1 MLIIHRLSSVQLLY
15 ILIIVLLLYVKPGPR
30 FISAADRAEFRCM
43 ERERQALLS
52 FKQELEY
59 PSGLLSSW
67 RSDDEEKSDC
77 CKWVGVGCNNRTGRI
92 TMLDLHGLAV
102 GGNITD
108 SLLELQHLNYLD
120 LSDNSFY
127 GNPFPSF
134 VGSLGRLRYL
144 SLSNNGLIGRLSYQL
159 GNLSSLQSLD
169 LSYNF
174 DVSFESLD
182 WLSRLSFLEHLHLTG
197 NHLTQASDWM
207 QVVNKLPRL
216 KDLQLSDCSLLSIVP
231 PALSFVNSSRSLAI
245 LDLSFNHLSSAIVP
259 WLSNSSDSL
268 VDLDLSANQLQGSI
282 LDAFG
287 KMTSLTNLYLADNQ
301 LEGGIPRSFG
311 GMCSLRELDLSSNNL
326 SGPLPGSIRNMHGCV
341 ENSLKS
347 LQLRDNQL
355 HGSLPDFTRF
365 SSVTELDLSDNK
377 LNGSLPKRFRQRSEL
392 VFLNL
397 SDNHLTGSLPDV
409 TMLSSLREFHIYN
422 NRLDGNVSESIGSL
436 SQLEKLNAGRNSLQG
451 VMSEAH
457 FSNLSKLQDLDLS
470 HNSLV
475 LKFTDDWAPHF
486 LLNYLYLSSCN
497 LGPHFPRWLRNQN
510 NLWVLDISGT
520 GISDTIPN
528 WFWDLSN
535 SSLTLLNL
543 SYNNMRGMLPDLSS
557 KYPEIIGVDLSSN
570 QFEGPLPTFPLQTI
584 ALDLSNNM
592 FSGPDSAICK
602 IAGPQLISLDLS
614 KNLLSGN
621 LPNCLIP
628 FDGLKF
634 MDLADNNFSGRIPT
648 SLGSLLM
655 LRTLNL
661 HLSINKVHGKIPAWL
676 GESLLSLTFLFLQ
689 SNEFYGSIP
698 SHFCRL
704 RQIRILNLSLNNIS
718 GIIPKCLN
726 NYTAMIQKKG
736 ELADINSGKLSLGQ
750 PGQHVDKAWVEW
762 KGRQYEYVR
771 SLGLFRIIDF
781 AGNKLTGEIPEE
793 ITSLLQL
800 VALNLSGN
808 NLTGGIPLKIG
819 QLQQLESL
827 DLSGNQLSGVIPS
840 STASLSFLS
849 CLNLSYNNLSGKIPS
864 GTQLQSFNASAF
876 AGNLALCGLP
886 VTRKCPGDEATPRP
900 LVNDDNQ

>member
-1 MLIIHRLSSVQLLY
+1 
-15 ILIIVLLLYVKPGPR
+15 VKPGPR
-30 FISAADRAEFRCM
+30 FISAAERAEFRCI

-67 RSDDEEKSDC
+67 GSEEGQKSDC

-134 VGSLGRLRYL
+134 VGSLRKLRYL

-197 NHLTQASDWM
+197 NHLTQASDWI

-245 LDLSFNHLSSAIVP
+245 LDLSFNHLASSIVP

-282 LDAFG
+282 PDAFG
-287 KMTSLTNLYLADNQ
+287 KMTSLTNLHLADNQ

-326 SGPLPGSIRNMHGCV
+326 SGPLPRSIRNMHGCV

-365 SSVTELDLSDNK
+365 SSVTELDLSHNK

-392 VFLNL
+392 VSLNL
-397 SDNHLTGSLPDV
+397 SDNQLTGSLPDV
-409 TMLSSLREFHIYN
+409 TMLSSLREFLIYN
-422 NRLDGNVSESIGSL
+422 NRLDGNASESIGSL
-436 SQLEKLNAGRNSLQG
+436 SQLEKLNVGRNSLQG

-457 FSNLSKLQDLDLS
+457 FSNLSKLQELDLS

-475 LKFTDDWAPHF
+475 LKFTYDWAPPF

-497 LGPHFPRWLRNQN
+497 LGPHFPQWLRNQN

-535 SSLTLLNL
+535 SSLTLLNF
-543 SYNNMRGMLPDLSS
+543 SHNNMRGMLPDLSS
-557 KYPEIIGVDLSSN
+557 KYAEIVGVDLSSN

-592 FSGPDSAICK
+592 FSGPNSAICK

-621 LPNCLIP
+621 LPNSLIP
-628 FDGLKF
+628 FDGLAF
-634 MDLADNNFSGRIPT
+634 LDLAHNNCSGRIPR

-661 HLSINKVHGKIPAWL
+661 
-676 GESLLSLTFLFLQ
+676 
-689 SNEFYGSIP
+689 
-698 SHFCRL
+698 R
-704 RQIRILNLSLNNIS
+704 NNIFS
-718 GIIPKCLN
+718 RRTTFVFKKMHLFDVFRPK
-726 NYTAMIQKKG
+726 YK
-736 ELADINSGKLSLGQ
+736 
-750 PGQHVDKAWVEW
+750 
-762 KGRQYEYVR
+762 
-771 SLGLFRIIDF
+771 
-781 AGNKLTGEIPEE
+781 
-793 ITSLLQL
+793 
-800 VALNLSGN
+800 
-808 NLTGGIPLKIG
+808 
-819 QLQQLESL
+819 
-827 DLSGNQLSGVIPS
+827 
-840 STASLSFLS
+840 
-849 CLNLSYNNLSGKIPS
+849 
-864 GTQLQSFNASAF
+864 
-876 AGNLALCGLP
+876 
-886 VTRKCPGDEATPRP
+886 
-900 LVNDDNQ
+900 